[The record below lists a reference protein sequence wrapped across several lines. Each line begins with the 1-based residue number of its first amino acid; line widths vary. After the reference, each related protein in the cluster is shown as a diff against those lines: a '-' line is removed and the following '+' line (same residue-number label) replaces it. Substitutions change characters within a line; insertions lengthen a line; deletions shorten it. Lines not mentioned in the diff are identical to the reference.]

1 MENQFNMNKEKF
13 DKISNQILDVKNL
26 PNHELVNIMDDLSF
40 EFDKVK
46 QNIIDMTFYL
56 DKIELL
62 YNNTLKEYQ
71 NRQNA

>member
-1 MENQFNMNKEKF
+1 MNKEKF

-26 PNHELVNIMDDLSF
+26 PNNELVSIMDDLSF

-71 NRQNA
+71 NRQNV